1 MSLSVSHLS
10 FSYEEDHPVL
20 SDLSFTIGDG
30 RMVCLLGP
38 NGAGKSTLFKTILR
52 LLPNYEGE
60 IFLDGVSTRGLSI
73 AQMAHR
79 IAYIPQSG
87 APTFNYTMFEM
98 VLMGTTAGLSRLS
111 SPGERQREMVKE
123 AMQRLG
129 IWHLADRGFARVS
142 GGERQLA
149 LIARALVQETRVLI
163 MDEPTANL
171 DYGNAIRVLEQ
182 IRQLAGSGYTILQA
196 THQPDQAFLFAD
208 EVLALKDG
216 RILAQG
222 SPREVIDS
230 RLIETLYGVHVAVER
245 LYDDRLRV
253 LVPVSALRDQDKR
266 GGPEEGRSR
275 QR

>member
-182 IRQLAGSGYTILQA
+182 IQQLAGSGYTILQA

>member
-38 NGAGKSTLFKTILR
+38 NGAGKGTLFKTILR

>member
-196 THQPDQAFLFAD
+196 THQPDQAFLFAN

>member
-253 LVPVSALRDQDKR
+253 LVPVSVLRDQDKR

>member
-1 MSLSVSHLS
+1 
-10 FSYEEDHPVL
+10 
-20 SDLSFTIGDG
+20 
-30 RMVCLLGP
+30 
-38 NGAGKSTLFKTILR
+38 
-52 LLPNYEGE
+52 
-60 IFLDGVSTRGLSI
+60 
-73 AQMAHR
+73 
-79 IAYIPQSG
+79 
-87 APTFNYTMFEM
+87 
-98 VLMGTTAGLSRLS
+98 
-111 SPGERQREMVKE
+111 
-123 AMQRLG
+123 
-129 IWHLADRGFARVS
+129 
-142 GGERQLA
+142 
-149 LIARALVQETRVLI
+149 
-163 MDEPTANL
+163 MDEPTANR